1 MLGKAGVLNC
11 LCSGRGWRVGGW
23 GGELAF
29 QPFGTLEK
37 EEELCRYFSLVG
49 ELLSLVVTDSP
60 PRTLAFSSQEL
71 LKHGLQGK
79 SW

>member
-1 MLGKAGVLNC
+1 MLGESWGIELLMFWKGVE
-11 LCSGRGWRVGGW
+11 GW